1 MSKVKA
7 GIDAVRFFVGDVITE
22 VKKSTWPS
30 RQELFESTIVVIVSV
45 MLLSLFVGVS
55 DKLLI
60 TMLRL
65 LIPSSGN

>member
-1 MSKVKA
+1 M
-7 GIDAVRFFVGDVITE
+7 DAVRFFVGDVITE